1 MRWCYHPDMRRLCLS
16 AVLLLLVQV
25 LSAASVTGG
34 LSIREDL
41 FWSEEELD
49 KVDFSAPLEDE
60 EREYYENTHIYLVTA
75 SPSEPVYVFFGHAGI
90 VVDTPDNEPV
100 MFDYGSFS
108 FDDSFYV
115 NFVLGRLYYRVIET
129 YESYRMA
136 SFIMDDRTVERI
148 ELTMTPEAKKAT
160 IGFLSYNVLPE
171 NETYLYNYYTD
182 NCATRLRDIYN
193 AATGGEFRE
202 WAESIG
208 QGRSFRA
215 WSTPYMAPSFFFAFI
230 LNYLQGPSIDRPV
243 TLWDACFLPDILMQA
258 TEIYEGKEADTVYL
272 TKTRTPAPLKYN
284 LTARCFGI
292 AAIAACAILLTASKH
307 KAIRVTGDIIS
318 ALGWLFMGVLSL
330 ILVFV
335 MTATNH
341 DVTYYNF
348 NAFIISPA
356 VLALAVLHAA
366 SIGKKERRNAI
377 SRLSAVL
384 FAVAAVLLVMKGCI
398 MMTGYTQD
406 NIGYYAIALAAYAAE
421 IAVMKLSSSRRSR

>member
-1 MRWCYHPDMRRLCLS
+1 MRWCYHPDMRRFCLS

-258 TEIYEGKEADTVYL
+258 TEIYEGKERNVSSGAI
-272 TKTRTPAPLKYN
+272 N
-284 LTARCFGI
+284 HI
-292 AAIAACAILLTASKH
+292 ALQVDDIEAAFKFAVKNGL
-307 KAIRVTGDIIS
+307 
-318 ALGWLFMGVLSL
+318 
-330 ILVFV
+330 
-335 MTATNH
+335 
-341 DVTYYNF
+341 
-348 NAFIISPA
+348 SPA
-356 VLALAVLHAA
+356 SNELETLPFWENGVRFFTV
-366 SIGKKERRNAI
+366 IGVNGEI
-377 SRLSAVL
+377 VEFIQRL
-384 FAVAAVLLVMKGCI
+384 
-398 MMTGYTQD
+398 
-406 NIGYYAIALAAYAAE
+406 
-421 IAVMKLSSSRRSR
+421 

>member
-1 MRWCYHPDMRRLCLS
+1 MSILKESEMTAGAPFCLS
-16 AVLLLLVQV
+16 HIGIPTVDADATIEFYERLGFTVIGRFANPRTNSLAVFLRLGNAVL
-25 LSAASVTGG
+25 
-34 LSIREDL
+34 
-41 FWSEEELD
+41 
-49 KVDFSAPLEDE
+49 
-60 EREYYENTHIYLVTA
+60 
-75 SPSEPVYVFFGHAGI
+75 
-90 VVDTPDNEPV
+90 
-100 MFDYGSFS
+100 
-108 FDDSFYV
+108 
-115 NFVLGRLYYRVIET
+115 
-129 YESYRMA
+129 
-136 SFIMDDRTVERI
+136 
-148 ELTMTPEAKKAT
+148 
-160 IGFLSYNVLPE
+160 
-171 NETYLYNYYTD
+171 
-182 NCATRLRDIYN
+182 
-193 AATGGEFRE
+193 
-202 WAESIG
+202 
-208 QGRSFRA
+208 
-215 WSTPYMAPSFFFAFI
+215 
-230 LNYLQGPSIDRPV
+230 
-243 TLWDACFLPDILMQA
+243 
-258 TEIYEGKEADTVYL
+258 EIYEGKEADTVYL

-307 KAIRVTGDIIS
+307 KAIRVAGDIIS

-366 SIGKKERRNAI
+366 SIGKTERRNAI
-377 SRLSAVL
+377 GRLSVVL

>member
-1 MRWCYHPDMRRLCLS
+1 MRRFCLS

-272 TKTRTPAPLKYN
+272 TKTRTPAPLK
-284 LTARCFGI
+284 
-292 AAIAACAILLTASKH
+292 
-307 KAIRVTGDIIS
+307 AIRVAGDIIS

-366 SIGKKERRNAI
+366 SIGKTERRNAI
-377 SRLSAVL
+377 GRLSVVL